1 MPVLHAIVLGIVQ
14 GLSEFLPISSSGHLE
29 VVPWLLG
36 WDDFAGAPAVER
48 AFDVAVHIGTL
59 VGAVAH
65 FRRDLLRLARA
76 GVGSIT
82 SGRWWRSD
90 DGDARQAWLLLLS
103 AVPAA
108 IVGATF
114 AEALETTGEQEWL
127 VGLMLVVFG
136 LVLWWADR
144 LGGHRSVDEWR
155 GRGALTMGL
164 AQALALQPGV
174 SRSGVT
180 ITAGRWIGLDRDAA
194 ARLSFLMSIP
204 IIAGA
209 GLFSWF
215 DLRQAGGL
223 PEGLAAPFAWA
234 GVASAATGYL
244 AVWATLR
251 LVRTHSF
258 APFVVYRVV
267 FGTAVILVALTNLR

>member
-1 MPVLHAIVLGIVQ
+1 
-14 GLSEFLPISSSGHLE
+14 
-29 VVPWLLG
+29 
-36 WDDFAGAPAVER
+36 
-48 AFDVAVHIGTL
+48 
-59 VGAVAH
+59 
-65 FRRDLLRLARA
+65 
-76 GVGSIT
+76 
-82 SGRWWRSD
+82 
-90 DGDARQAWLLLLS
+90 
-103 AVPAA
+103 
-108 IVGATF
+108 
-114 AEALETTGEQEWL
+114 
-127 VGLMLVVFG
+127 
-136 LVLWWADR
+136 
-144 LGGHRSVDEWR
+144 
-155 GRGALTMGL
+155 
-164 AQALALQPGV
+164 V

-215 DLRQAGGL
+215 DLREAGGL
-223 PEGLAAPFAWA
+223 PEGLGTPFAWA

-244 AVWATLR
+244 AVWGTLR